1 MTLFGESSGAVSV
14 HALYLSPLSAGLFSA
29 AIAQSG
35 TMLMTR
41 TTVDRK
47 RQERTAL
54 AIARYSASFR
64 DSIFKLLRY
73 SPSETVFLNF

>member
-1 MTLFGESSGAVSV
+1 VTLFGESSGAVSV

-54 AIARYSASFR
+54 AIARYKSASET
-64 DSIFKLLRY
+64 ILLK
-73 SPSETVFLNF
+73 F

>member
-1 MTLFGESSGAVSV
+1 VTLFGESSGAVSV

-54 AIARYSASFR
+54 NIARYSSA
-64 DSIFKLLRY
+64 
-73 SPSETVFLNF
+73 SETVLLHFEGSTGIDSLT

>member
-41 TTVDRK
+41 ATVDRK

-54 AIARYSASFR
+54 AIARYKSASFR
-64 DSIFKLLRY
+64 YGIFKLLR
-73 SPSETVFLNF
+73 STGIDILM